1 MVDSTRVDVEGA
13 QTVAVTLALAGQRL
27 ARMAPDQVGS
37 LIASRSR
44 AAAPFVTGR
53 LRGSIQPETGDGRVS
68 VGAGVEYAHVIHNG
82 WAGHNI
88 AANPFLIPVAEDSAS
103 VWGPL
108 YVADAQQIIATTVRG
123 A

>member
-1 MVDSTRVDVEGA
+1 MAESTRIDVDGA

-27 ARMAPDQVGS
+27 ETMAPDQVGS
-37 LIASRSR
+37 LIQSRSR
-44 AAAPFVTGR
+44 AAAPHVTGR
-53 LRGSIQPETGDGRVS
+53 LRASLHAETGDGRVS
-68 VGAGVEYAHVIHNG
+68 VGSALEYAHVIHNG
-82 WAGHNI
+82 WAAHGI

-108 YVADAQQIIATTVRG
+108 YFADAQRIVATTVKG